1 MNYKLC
7 RCVIF
12 FKWFDCIKKSLYE
25 LLRRLMKLL
34 HCCSGFLWM
43 MFQMEKFTSSSSG
56 FHSRP
61 TLPCWW
67 RWPHWCFIR
76 YWYILHLISTGAHSR
91 LLATRLP
98 ILKVQCEGFKG
109 RIFIPTFKLVYD
121 YLKPWKETK
130 LYHRS
135 GSSSSSCKLC
145 FLLCHLS
152 VPVWRRL
159 CVCYACGLPGQ
170 CIKPTSKCHLTGTV
184 VPKSRRCHM
193 DGHVLMCV
201 LVLSPERQQW
211 DHRTSET
218 WKALEGSSG
227 KMRVFL

>member
-61 TLPCWW
+61 TPPCWW

-109 RIFIPTFKLVYD
+109 RIFILTFKLVYD
-121 YLKPWKETK
+121 YLKPWSYIIEVGP
-130 LYHRS
+130 LPLRVNCVFFFAISPFQSEGGFACAMLAVYLDNAS
-135 GSSSSSCKLC
+135 NLPV
-145 FLLCHLS
+145 S
-152 VPVWRRL
+152 V
-159 CVCYACGLPGQ
+159 
-170 CIKPTSKCHLTGTV
+170 I
-184 VPKSRRCHM
+184 
-193 DGHVLMCV
+193 
-201 LVLSPERQQW
+201 
-211 DHRTSET
+211 
-218 WKALEGSSG
+218 
-227 KMRVFL
+227 